1 LETIITRTG
10 GKSCVIGENHPLVII
25 GEKINPTGKKE
36 LAKELLAG
44 DFSRVRK
51 YALSQA
57 EAGAHIID
65 VNVGVA
71 GINEEKTL
79 PRAVGIV
86 MEAVDLPISI
96 DSPNPEAI
104 QAALSVYKGKAI
116 VNSVTGE
123 EKSLDTLLPIVKK
136 YNAAVIALTF
146 DEAGPSNDSLARLEV
161 AKKIINKAR
170 KIGIAKKDILTD
182 CLARPVSLE
191 KDAAKTA
198 LQTIRLIG
206 QELKINT
213 VLGVSNISFGLPDRK
228 YINAAFLAAAAAQ
241 GLTCAIIDPT
251 VLEMKKTL
259 LAADLL
265 SGKDEFAARWIGHY
279 RLNKTR

>member
-1 LETIITRTG
+1 METIITRTG
-10 GKSCVIGENHPLVII
+10 GKSCVIGENRPLVII
-25 GEKINPTGKKE
+25 GEKINPTGKKKF
-36 LAKELLAG
+36 AKELLAG

-71 GINEEKTL
+71 GINEEKAL
-79 PRAVGIV
+79 PKAVGIV
-86 MEAVDLPISI
+86 MKAVNLPISI
-96 DSPNPEAI
+96 DSANPEAI
-104 QAALSVYKGKAI
+104 QETLKVYKGKAI

-136 YNAAVIALTF
+136 YNAAVIALTY
-146 DEAGPSNDSLARLEV
+146 DEAGPSNDPHTRLEV
-161 AKKIINKAR
+161 AKKIIKKAR
-170 KIGIAKKDILTD
+170 KVGIAKKDILTD

-191 KDAAKTA
+191 KDAAKIT
-198 LQTIRLIG
+198 LQTIRLIS

-213 VLGVSNISFGLPDRK
+213 VLGVSNVSFGLPDRK
-228 YINAAFLAAAAAQ
+228 FINAAFLAMAAAQ

-251 VLEMKKTL
+251 VIEMKKTL

-265 SGKDEFAARWIGHY
+265 SGKDEFAAEWIEYY
-279 RLNKTR
+279 RSNKT